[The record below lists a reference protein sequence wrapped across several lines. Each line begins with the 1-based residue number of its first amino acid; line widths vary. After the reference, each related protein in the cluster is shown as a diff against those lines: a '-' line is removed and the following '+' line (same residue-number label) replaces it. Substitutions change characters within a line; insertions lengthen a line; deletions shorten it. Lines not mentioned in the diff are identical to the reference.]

1 MPACASASP
10 ILRSAGIFQ
19 IMQQE
24 VQICKPNLSSNLVE
38 LPCPLQVA
46 DRPEALG
53 GFELGLQHIG
63 SRSRAHIILE
73 GHHHQSGDPQAVLP
87 AAIIS
92 AGVLRPRSVRS
103 KSVSK
108 LTRINPFFS
117 AATYWYASSKSRRNF
132 RLIEISCFRS
142 EDVRHILLTPESSR
156 MSDKKASNTSSL
168 FKRVVMISIE

>member
-10 ILRSAGIFQ
+10 ILRSAGISQ

-24 VQICKPNLSSNLVE
+24 VQICKANLSSNLVE

-73 GHHHQSGDPQAVLP
+73 GYHHQSGDPQAVLP
-87 AAIIS
+87 AAVIS
-92 AGVLRPRSVRS
+92 AGVFRPRSVRS
-103 KSVSK
+103 KSGIEAHQNQAVLLGSNV
-108 LTRINPFFS
+108 LVRIIEVQAELPSDRDQSLQIRRRKAYSSDSRILDLLAYICSF
-117 AATYWYASSKSRRNF
+117 ASHSPA
-132 RLIEISCFRS
+132 LC
-142 EDVRHILLTPESSR
+142 
-156 MSDKKASNTSSL
+156 
-168 FKRVVMISIE
+168 